1 MEEWREH
8 EQRGAKCHDKAD
20 AAGAAEAYMKAAM
33 TDKYLRS
40 QRTHYSNYLFALH
53 YLNGIN
59 NEELAQEHFVYDKLY
74 AEVEQLELKKHTGK
88 ITIGYIAVSFIES
101 STSRFTEALLM
112 RHSNE
117 YKVKV
122 FSLTSERD
130 ELTEKIKSAVDD
142 YIELTA
148 LSIEESAHK
157 IELSKVD
164 ILFDVSGHSEGG
176 MTLQILGYKP
186 ARVQI
191 VGIGWF
197 DTTGMKAID
206 YILTDNYLTPIGH
219 EKYFSEK
226 LLRMRGAF
234 AFTPTAEM
242 RDIQVNRQLNNRIV
256 FGSYN
261 NFMKVTYEYLRLVKN
276 VLKQV
281 PESIFILQDTTDIPE
296 RKTEME
302 RRLKKMKFPAERVQ
316 VRLGRAD
323 YLKSYGEIDI
333 MLDTYPYSGGMM
345 TATAMYM
352 GVPVISMYGSRY
364 STRFGADMLRLAG
377 VSELIA
383 TSEAEYIKLAVG
395 LAIDE
400 KRLKQLHETLR
411 QRLEQSQLL
420 DTTIYVAEMESTY
433 KRLISQQDISYM

>member
-8 EQRGAKCHDKAD
+8 ELIGAKCHDKAD

-40 QRTHYSNYLFALH
+40 QRMHYSNYLFALH
-53 YLNGIN
+53 YLSGIN
-59 NEELAQEHFVYDKLY
+59 NDELAQEHFVYNKLY
-74 AEVEQLELKKHTGK
+74 AEVEHLQLKRNIGK
-88 ITIGYIAVSFIES
+88 ITIGYIATSFTES
-101 STSRFTEALLM
+101 STSRFTEALLLK
-112 RHSNE
+112 HSDE

-130 ELTEKIKSAVDD
+130 EWTERIKATVDE
-142 YIELTA
+142 YVELID
-148 LSIEESAHK
+148 LSIEESAQK
-157 IELSKVD
+157 IALSEID
-164 ILFDVSGHSEGG
+164 ILFDLSGHSDGG

-186 ARVQI
+186 ARIQV

-234 AFTPTAEM
+234 AFTPTVEM
-242 RDIQVNRQLNNRIV
+242 RAIQIKRQANNRIV

-261 NFMKVTYEYLRLVKN
+261 NFMKVTDDYLRVVKRI
-276 VLKQV
+276 LKQV
-281 PESIFILQDTTDIPE
+281 PESRFILQDTTDILE

-302 RRLKKMKFPAERVQ
+302 RRLINLKIPTEYVQ

-352 GVPVISMYGSRY
+352 GVPVISMYGNRY
-364 STRFGADMLRLAG
+364 STRFGADMLRLVG
-377 VSELIA
+377 VTELIA
-383 TSEAEYIKLAVG
+383 TSESEYIKLAVE
-395 LAIDE
+395 LANDD
-400 KRLKQLHETLR
+400 KRLKELHETLR
-411 QRLEQSQLL
+411 KRLEQSHLM
-420 DTTIYVAEMESTY
+420 DTTRYVAELESLY
-433 KRLISQQDISYM
+433 RRLIIQ